1 MAEKLL
7 SYFDQAKAKAGL
19 QGKIKLA
26 MITKISSQDAG
37 KLPDSPENIALFEK
51 ALGQL

>member
-7 SYFDQAKAKAGL
+7 TYFDKAKAKSGL
-19 QGKIKLA
+19 PGKIKLA

-37 KLPDSPENIALFEK
+37 KIPDSPENIALFEK
-51 ALGQL
+51 ALAQL

>member
-7 SYFDQAKAKAGL
+7 SYFAKAKEKNGL

-37 KLPDSPENIALFEK
+37 KLPDSPNNIALFEK
-51 ALGQL
+51 AIAQL

>member
-7 SYFDQAKAKAGL
+7 TYFDKAKAKAGL

-26 MITKISSQDAG
+26 MITKISSQQAAD
-37 KLPDSPENIALFEK
+37 LPDSPDNIALFEN
-51 ALGQL
+51 ALSQL

>member
-7 SYFDQAKAKAGL
+7 AYFAKAKAKSGL

-26 MITKISSQDAG
+26 MITKVSSQQAG
-37 KLPDSPENIALFEK
+37 SLPDSPDNIAKFES
-51 ALGQL
+51 ALAQL

>member
-7 SYFDQAKAKAGL
+7 SYFDRAKAKSGL

-26 MITKISSQDAG
+26 MITKISSQDAS
-37 KLPDSPENIALFEK
+37 KLPDSPDNIALFEK
-51 ALGQL
+51 ALSQI

>member
-7 SYFDQAKAKAGL
+7 TYFDKAKQKAGL

-37 KLPDSPENIALFEK
+37 KIPDSPDNIALFEK
-51 ALGQL
+51 ALAQI